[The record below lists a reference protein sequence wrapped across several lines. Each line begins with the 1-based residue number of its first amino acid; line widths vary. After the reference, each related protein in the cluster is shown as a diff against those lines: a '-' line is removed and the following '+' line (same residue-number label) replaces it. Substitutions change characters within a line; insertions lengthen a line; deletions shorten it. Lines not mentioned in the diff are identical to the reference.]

1 MQHNLHILIQGLA
14 HLIFLLLQMHAFLT
28 FRNSIYTEASNK
40 TIFLIY
46 HRNLHLLHVFTD
58 IGP

>member
-1 MQHNLHILIQGLA
+1 
-14 HLIFLLLQMHAFLT
+14 MHAFLT